1 MAGNGG
7 VGYDTDIPAKEK
19 AKEKSTRFYE
29 KNENRRR
36 EKGITKAQA
45 KGKESAISVRPHEC
59 GLFL

>member
-1 MAGNGG
+1 MIRT
-7 VGYDTDIPAKEK
+7 YQPKKTKEQS
-19 AKEKSTRFYE
+19 ARFYE